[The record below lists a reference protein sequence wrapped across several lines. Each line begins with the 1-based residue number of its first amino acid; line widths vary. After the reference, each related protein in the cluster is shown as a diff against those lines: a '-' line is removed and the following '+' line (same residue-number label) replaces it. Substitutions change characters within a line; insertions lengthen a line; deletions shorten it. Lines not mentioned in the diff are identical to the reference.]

1 VSGCRKKIARNH
13 GKGQPGLPIVMAPNT
28 TFNIALRSARHRE
41 NAIRGALEEGD
52 FEKHF
57 YDNFQENVQE
67 DHKVLDGAR

>member
-1 VSGCRKKIARNH
+1 
-13 GKGQPGLPIVMAPNT
+13 MAPNT